1 MAYKNFDPRFNVK
14 FSTYAYTYIL
24 GEMKKVINDNTL
36 KYGKQL
42 LSLKYKINKVSILLT
57 QKLMRLP
64 TKEEIIE
71 MLNITEYEY
80 DEVMQINKTISL
92 DNEVGENLALYE
104 VIGEKEKDLASLLAL
119 KQEIKKLN
127 KEEKELINSRYVYGE
142 TQKEIAFALKT
153 NQVDISRKEKKILL
167 KLKTKLKS

>member
-119 KQEIKKLN
+119 KQELKKLN

-142 TQKEIAFALKT
+142 TQKEVAFALKT

>member
-64 TKEEIIE
+64 IKEEIIE

-119 KQEIKKLN
+119 KQELKKLN

>member
-119 KQEIKKLN
+119 KQELKKLN

>member
-71 MLNITEYEY
+71 ILNITEYEY

-119 KQEIKKLN
+119 KQELKKLN